1 MFFHV
6 KENTLNEEKFL
17 SICHECGYEP
27 ELYDKCDD
35 TEGLNKKYIVSLN
48 TPTYSPATEENIAVV
63 FTINYKKKY
72 KSVLP
77 EFQLK
82 QIYKSVLAECIVYN
96 KIKIVNYDGQ
106 CYLTTL
112 LNGIS
117 VSDPAIFENELKSI
131 TKEVKLFNITEK
143 LRRIRNICKDQV

>member
-48 TPTYSPATEENIAVV
+48 TQTYSPATEENIAVV
-63 FTINYKKKY
+63 FTIDYKKKY
-72 KSVLP
+72 KSVL
-77 EFQLK
+77 
-82 QIYKSVLAECIVYN
+82 AECFVYN

-106 CYLTTL
+106 CYLTTS

-117 VSDPAIFENELKSI
+117 VSDPAILEDELKRI
-131 TKEVKLFNITEK
+131 TKEVKIFNITEK
-143 LRRIRNICKDQV
+143 LRRIRNICKDPV

>member
-63 FTINYKKKY
+63 FTIDYKKKY
-72 KSVLP
+72 KSVL
-77 EFQLK
+77 
-82 QIYKSVLAECIVYN
+82 AECFVYN

-106 CYLTTL
+106 CYLTTS

-117 VSDPAIFENELKSI
+117 VSDPAILEDELKRI

>member
-27 ELYDKCDD
+27 YLYDKTDD
-35 TEGLNKKYIVSLN
+35 VKSLSKKYIVSLN

-72 KSVLP
+72 KSVL
-77 EFQLK
+77 
-82 QIYKSVLAECIVYN
+82 AECIVYN

-106 CYLTTL
+106 CYLTTS

-117 VSDPAIFENELKSI
+117 VSDPSILEDELKRI

>member
-35 TEGLNKKYIVSLN
+35 SKSLNKKYVVSLN
-48 TPTYSPATEENIAVV
+48 TPTYSPSTEENIAVV
-63 FTINYKKKY
+63 FTIDYNKKH
-72 KSVLP
+72 
-77 EFQLK
+77 
-82 QIYKSVLAECIVYN
+82 KSVLAECFVYN

-106 CYLTTL
+106 CYLTTS

-117 VSDPAIFENELKSI
+117 VSDPAILEDELKRI

-143 LRRIRNICKDQV
+143 LRRIRNICKDPV

>member
-27 ELYDKCDD
+27 YLYDKCDD
-35 TEGLNKKYIVSLN
+35 DKILSKKYIVSLN
-48 TPTYSPATEENIAVV
+48 TPTYSLESEENIAVV
-63 FTINYKKKY
+63 FTIDYNKKH
-72 KSVLP
+72 KSVL
-77 EFQLK
+77 
-82 QIYKSVLAECIVYN
+82 VECFVYN

-106 CYLTTL
+106 CYLTTS

-117 VSDPAIFENELKSI
+117 VIDPSVLENELKTI
-131 TKEVKLFNITEK
+131 DKEVKLFNITEK
-143 LRRIRNICKDQV
+143 LRRIRSICKDD